1 MKCAVHP
8 ELDATGFCRNC
19 GKPMCPACTRPVRDV
34 LYCEDCLAKITGLA
48 GAAPADAPGWTA
60 AAPGGHPPPADAPR
74 TANNPGLAFVLGF
87 LFPGIGAVYNGEYNK
102 ALVQIL
108 IFASFIFGLASDL
121 DDAVKAVLGIL
132 LGGFVF
138 YMAFDAARVA
148 KAHATGETVTD
159 PLGTMSKDR
168 NIGPIVL
175 IAIGALLLLHNFDF
189 FPFFQLHRFWP
200 LIVIAVGVLMFR
212 NRIGNRS

>member
-8 ELDATGFCRNC
+8 ELDATGYCRNC
-19 GKPMCPACTRPVRDV
+19 GKPMCGACTRSVRDV
-34 LYCEDCLAKITGLA
+34 LYCEDCLARITGLA
-48 GAAPADAPGWTA
+48 GAAPAEAPGWSG
-60 AAPGGHPPPADAPR
+60 AAPGAFPPPAAAR
-74 TANNPGLAFVLGF
+74 SANNPGLAFILGF

-108 IFASFIFGLASDL
+108 IFAAFIFGLASDL

-138 YMAFDAARVA
+138 YMAFDAWRVA
-148 KAHATGETVTD
+148 KAHTTGEMVAD
-159 PLGTMSKDR
+159 PLGSLGKDR
-168 NIGPIVL
+168 HIGPIVL

-189 FPFFQLHRFWP
+189 FPFFRVQRLWP

-212 NRIGNRS
+212 NRIGNRF